1 MKSSSRTK
9 QSQETKA
16 TEWNEERKKKNKE
29 YNSMVDNDIC
39 CSLIFQ
45 RIQLNRKEKKKIK
58 LAANESEVL
67 ERNQVTQQMHVS
79 YLI

>member
-29 YNSMVDNDIC
+29 YNSMGDNDIC

-45 RIQLNRKEKKKIK
+45 RIQLNRKEKKKK
-58 LAANESEVL
+58 DQACCK
-67 ERNQVTQQMHVS
+67 
-79 YLI
+79 

>member
-1 MKSSSRTK
+1 MG
-9 QSQETKA
+9 
-16 TEWNEERKKKNKE
+16 
-29 YNSMVDNDIC
+29 DNDIC

-45 RIQLNRKEKKKIK
+45 RIQLNREEKKRKIK